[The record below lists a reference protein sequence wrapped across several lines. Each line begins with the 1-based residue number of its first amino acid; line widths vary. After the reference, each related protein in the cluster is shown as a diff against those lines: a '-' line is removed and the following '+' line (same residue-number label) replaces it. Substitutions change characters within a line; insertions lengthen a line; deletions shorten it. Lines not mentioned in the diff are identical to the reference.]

1 MLAMWEILKAA
12 LQLDIYDINY
22 TFGHANPQL
31 LLSPIRSLGRP
42 GVLIR
47 IVSFLARL
55 LRSFFLYRRIHPALK
70 CETATQPP
78 VIFLFI
84 TVNQKKSLQPLV
96 AQMPGASFVGIDLLG
111 SLNLDG
117 AIPFPVFYMY
127 LTSLPFLPLVLA
139 KWLAAKGH
147 RKLSFRRGFDN
158 YWLIYGSYLAARWWF
173 RRFHLGGL
181 VIADDHG
188 TVARGFALAARDENV
203 PVFYVQHASTSLK
216 FPPLSFDYAFL
227 DGMDSLHKY
236 QRIGPVHSR
245 VFLVGVAK
253 GDHFYHL
260 KNQNVQVT
268 RIGICTNMLDP
279 LERVDELCR
288 FLRQRFPMLELALRP
303 HPGDHRPKEWPKLAE
318 HYAIRFS
325 NAQQENPF
333 EFLSKIDA
341 IIAGSSNI
349 QLEAALMNVVP
360 ISYDFSQQGKN
371 QYGFDQYGFMEHGL
385 VDYCS
390 NLDELEICLDK
401 LMQAK
406 PDVSS
411 RARYYCAT
419 AGTSFE
425 GKSSLLV
432 VGLLA
437 SITRYGEPDLS
448 NWRRLPFEDQEFYEP
463 MEMDRNGSAL

>member
-1 MLAMWEILKAA
+1 MWAILKTA
-12 LQLDIYDINY
+12 LQLDIYDINQS
-22 TFGHANPQL
+22 FGRIDPQR
-31 LLSPIRSLGRP
+31 LSISGIGRS

-47 IVSFLARL
+47 IASFLVHM
-55 LRSFFLYRRIHPALK
+55 LRSFRLHHGMHPALK
-70 CETATQPP
+70 LEAATQPP
-78 VIFLFI
+78 VIFLFV
-84 TVNQKKSLQPLV
+84 TVNQKNSLQQIV
-96 AQMPGASFVGIDLLG
+96 VKMPGALFVGVDITG

-117 AIPFPVFYMY
+117 AIPFPVFYVY
-127 LTSLPFLPLVLA
+127 LASLPFLPLVLA

-147 RKLSFRRGFDN
+147 RKLSFRRGFDS
-158 YWLIYGSYLAARWWF
+158 YWLVYGSYLAARWWF

-181 VIADDHG
+181 VIANDNSPV
-188 TVARGFALAARDENV
+188 TRGFARAARDENM
-203 PVFYVQHASTSLK
+203 PVFYIQHASASLK

-236 QRIGPVHSR
+236 QRIGPVNSR

-260 KNQNVQVT
+260 KNQHVQVT
-268 RIGICTNMLDP
+268 RVGICANMLDP

-288 FLRQRFPMLELALRP
+288 FLRQRFPMLELILRP
-303 HPGDHRPKEWPKLAE
+303 HPGDHRPKEWPKLADR
-318 HYAIRFS
+318 YAIGFS
-325 NAQQENPF
+325 DARQENPF
-333 EFLSKIDA
+333 EFLSKVDA

-360 ISYDFSQQGKN
+360 LSYDFSQQGKN

-390 NLDELEICLDK
+390 NLEELEIYLDK
-401 LMQAK
+401 FIQAK

-419 AGTSFE
+419 AGTPFE
-425 GKSSLLV
+425 GKSGLLV
-432 VGLLA
+432 VGLLN
-437 SITRYGEPDLS
+437 SIMRCGEPDL
-448 NWRRLPFEDQEFYEP
+448 NGWHRLPFDGQEVYEP
-463 MEMDRNGSAL
+463 IEIEHNGGGV